1 MKLLNTLLLYAFLP
15 LFLAAQPTL
24 EGGIFLGTSNY
35 QGDFTL
41 NASPEFRESNL
52 AIGLVAR
59 HYFNF
64 TSAVRANLVYG
75 KLSGADANYAIR
87 NDRGYS
93 FTTSLV
99 ELSAVGEWEPFGM
112 NRYRSGVKGTASLSP
127 YFFGGLGLGYV
138 NAKPDFG
145 NDNQEK
151 ALQDLNAGNS
161 KIQIILPVG
170 LGLKANINKLWLAGL
185 ELGMRYPFTD
195 YLDGVSEAG
204 NPNKNDWY
212 LFGGASLMYRIK

>member
-1 MKLLNTLLLYAFLP
+1 MRSIAL
-15 LFLAAQPTL
+15 
-24 EGGIFLGTSNY
+24 
-35 QGDFTL
+35 
-41 NASPEFRESNL
+41 NL
-52 AIGLVAR
+52 ALGALFSTHFATADAALV
-59 HYFNF
+59 
-64 TSAVRANLVYG
+64 SRAGGTMVYDSDRDITW
-75 KLSGADANYAIR
+75 LADANYAIR